1 MEEKKVVIELVNIS
15 KSFKGI
21 QANKNINLK
30 LYEGEIL
37 SILGENGSGK
47 TTLMN
52 MLSGIY
58 QPEEGEIYI
67 NGELASIHSPKD
79 SFDYGIG
86 MVHQHFKLV
95 DVFTAYENI
104 VLGIKGNI
112 KTAYNEIKEI
122 CDKYGFELDLKKK
135 IHEMSVSE
143 KQTVEIV
150 KVLYRNAKILILDE
164 PTAVL
169 TPQEITKLFNV
180 MRKMRED
187 NKSII
192 IITHKLNEVMEISD
206 RVSILRK
213 GEYIT
218 SLITKET
225 NPNKRLI
232 SPDS

>member
-1 MEEKKVVIELVNIS
+1 MEEKKVVIELKNIS

-58 QPEEGEIYI
+58 QPEEGEIFI

-95 DVFTAYENI
+95 DVFSAYENI
-104 VLGIKGNI
+104 ILGIKGNV
-112 KTAYNEIKEI
+112 KNAYNEIQDI
-122 CDKYGFELDLKKK
+122 CNKYGFELDLKKK

-150 KVLYRNAKILILDE
+150 KVLYRNAKILILDASS
-164 PTAVL
+164 T
-169 TPQEITKLFNV
+169 QE
-180 MRKMRED
+180 
-187 NKSII
+187 
-192 IITHKLNEVMEISD
+192 
-206 RVSILRK
+206 RVS
-213 GEYIT
+213 GT
-218 SLITKET
+218 S
-225 NPNKRLI
+225 
-232 SPDS
+232 S